1 MSRLQYSS
9 QLSNF
14 GKTWASQS
22 ISEGIKRE
30 WYVCNYQKIL
40 MRNRM
45 LRCQMGKL
53 FVHFTVLLQLLT
65 ILYSSFMISTVKKK
79 EYLVG
84 LVMILLSIYI
94 IITEYK
100 TKPLPAACPMYA

>member
-1 MSRLQYSS
+1 
-9 QLSNF
+9 
-14 GKTWASQS
+14 
-22 ISEGIKRE
+22 
-30 WYVCNYQKIL
+30 
-40 MRNRM
+40 M

-94 IITEYK
+94 III
-100 TKPLPAACPMYA
+100 